1 MSTTNS
7 TQAATMGGAS
17 TTTIG
22 SESPVFE
29 HDFWERYHRNVDTK
43 IVNDLKDERGT
54 TVVNGVVCIDSKQE
68 RSND

>member
-1 MSTTNS
+1 
-7 TQAATMGGAS
+7 MGGAS

-29 HDFWERYHRNVDTK
+29 HDFWERYHRSVDTK

-54 TVVNGVVCIDSKQE
+54 TVVNGVVCIDSK
-68 RSND
+68 